1 MLVPWKRW
9 LIFELEEDTTCLK
22 NVGKSVLRPWLEL
35 KHHDEGHEAEKWKKQ
50 QNLRTQLGPCRGWEG
65 RAQLMF
71 RFLCVTMD
79 DNPDMWAQEERAWK
93 TRFYNQVGHLQV
105 CSTSPCVAALQILF
119 RRIGIYLSF
128 LNEEI
133 ERSESVRN
141 LPELWVRPGVCY
153 HTFLTFLS
161 VSNGENSFTGKSMI
175 QFHDLKFPWK
185 G

>member
-1 MLVPWKRW
+1 MWGSRFWGPDWSSSTMMRDVKQRNERSSGIWG
-9 LIFELEEDTTCLK
+9 LI
-22 NVGKSVLRPWLEL
+22 VGAMQRMRRESTV
-35 KHHDEGHEAEKWKKQ
+35 DVQ
-50 QNLRTQLGPCRGWEG
+50 V
-65 RAQLMF
+65 F
-71 RFLCVTMD
+71 VCVCVG
-79 DNPDMWAQEERAWK
+79 DNPDMWAQEECAWK
-93 TRFYNQVGHLQV
+93 TRFYNQFGHLQV
-105 CSTSPCVAALQILF
+105 STTSPCVAALQILF

-153 HTFLTFLS
+153 HTFWTFLS
-161 VSNGENSFTGKSMI
+161 INNGENSFTGKSMI

>member
-1 MLVPWKRW
+1 MINIWTWGRYHLFEEWGEVGSEALTGAQAPWWGTWSREMK
-9 LIFELEEDTTCLK
+9 EAAESKDS
-22 NVGKSVLRPWLEL
+22 VGAMQRMRRESTV
-35 KHHDEGHEAEKWKKQ
+35 DVQVFVCDCMG
-50 QNLRTQLGPCRGWEG
+50 
-65 RAQLMF
+65 
-71 RFLCVTMD
+71 
-79 DNPDMWAQEERAWK
+79 DNPDMWAQEEHAWK
-93 TRFYNQVGHLQV
+93 RRFYNQLGHLQV

-161 VSNGENSFTGKSMI
+161 INNE
-175 QFHDLKFPWK
+175 
-185 G
+185 

>member
-1 MLVPWKRW
+1 MINIWTWGRYHLFEEWGEVGSEALTGAQAPWWGTWSREMK
-9 LIFELEEDTTCLK
+9 
-22 NVGKSVLRPWLEL
+22 
-35 KHHDEGHEAEKWKKQ
+35 EAAESKDSEW
-50 QNLRTQLGPCRGWEG
+50 GPCRGWEG

-105 CSTSPCVAALQILF
+105 CSTSPCVDALQIFF
-119 RRIGIYLSF
+119 RRIGIYLYF

-153 HTFLTFLS
+153 HTFITFLS

>member
-1 MLVPWKRW
+1 MGAMQRLRRESTVDSDFCVW
-9 LIFELEEDTTCLK
+9 LWIMTQICEHR
-22 NVGKSVLRPWLEL
+22 KSVL
-35 KHHDEGHEAEKWKKQ
+35 
-50 QNLRTQLGPCRGWEG
+50 G
-65 RAQLMF
+65 RQGF
-71 RFLCVTMD
+71 IINWGR
-79 DNPDMWAQEERAWK
+79 
-93 TRFYNQVGHLQV
+93 LQV
-105 CSTSPCVAALQILF
+105 SITSPCVDALQILF
-119 RRIGIYLSF
+119 RRIGIYLYF

-161 VSNGENSFTGKSMI
+161 INNGENSFTGKSMI